1 MGRCFDLQSV
11 HFNSALPADAGA
23 AVVQFWELARGKVN
37 CFYDH
42 IFQYQSTQHLVL
54 YSIRGS
60 HVLEILEPTLMSR
73 WHWPVWWFWAPSFP
87 VWKSAHW
94 LNMPNPCLLRWQ
106 RNVVRPSDW
115 WLHHIW
121 EVGNWVLM
129 MTKPSTCSVGN
140 SILNMLLTALFSQE
154 IEDQLVILVNLNFAA
169 NILVWKINITKIG
182 FILCFKLEAE
192 LSLGL
197 YQTLRKKQLM
207 IWAASK

>member
-1 MGRCFDLQSV
+1 
-11 HFNSALPADAGA
+11 
-23 AVVQFWELARGKVN
+23 
-37 CFYDH
+37 
-42 IFQYQSTQHLVL
+42 
-54 YSIRGS
+54 
-60 HVLEILEPTLMSR
+60 
-73 WHWPVWWFWAPSFP
+73 
-87 VWKSAHW
+87 
-94 LNMPNPCLLRWQ
+94 
-106 RNVVRPSDW
+106 
-115 WLHHIW
+115 
-121 EVGNWVLM
+121 M

-207 IWAASK
+207 I